1 MKITT
6 EITDRDKKLLLFLA
20 IFVIVVVF
28 GFFIIRP
35 LAETDAAL
43 KEELAVQEE
52 LQIRTQ
58 QKLMLLPSMQANVEK
73 TEEELAAA
81 AKDFYQVMKSQEIDK
96 LLTGIAL
103 SWGLESRQLVIQMPE
118 GEMIL
123 DPFYAS
129 QAALEE
135 MLSQAIGQDG
145 EEQTD
150 TVQKTSTSFYGIYAA
165 QVMLTVKGE
174 RSVLEQM
181 ADEISE
187 DYPAIR
193 ITGAVWGKE
202 NSSLRNEAGEY
213 VSSLNDT
220 LQLQMEIYMYKRDE

>member
-81 AKDFYQVMKSQEIDK
+81 AEDFYPVMKSQEIDK

-123 DPFYAS
+123 DPF
-129 QAALEE
+129 
-135 MLSQAIGQDG
+135 MLLRLRLRKCFHRQLGRMG
-145 EEQTD
+145 
-150 TVQKTSTSFYGIYAA
+150 
-165 QVMLTVKGE
+165 
-174 RSVLEQM
+174 RNR
-181 ADEISE
+181 
-187 DYPAIR
+187 R
-193 ITGAVWGKE
+193 ILSGKPPPLFMG
-202 NSSLRNEAGEY
+202 SMR
-213 VSSLNDT
+213 
-220 LQLQMEIYMYKRDE
+220 RR

>member
-73 TEEELAAA
+73 TEEELAAVA
-81 AKDFYQVMKSQEIDK
+81 EDFYPVMKSQEIDK
-96 LLTGIAL
+96 LLTGIVL

-135 MLSQAIGQDG
+135 MLSQAIGQDW

-165 QVMLTVKGE
+165 QVMLTIKGE

-202 NSSLRNEAGEY
+202 NSSCLLYTSRC
-213 VSSLNDT
+213 V
-220 LQLQMEIYMYKRDE
+220 

>member
-1 MKITT
+1 
-6 EITDRDKKLLLFLA
+6 
-20 IFVIVVVF
+20 
-28 GFFIIRP
+28 
-35 LAETDAAL
+35 
-43 KEELAVQEE
+43 
-52 LQIRTQ
+52 
-58 QKLMLLPSMQANVEK
+58 
-73 TEEELAAA
+73 
-81 AKDFYQVMKSQEIDK
+81 MKSQEIDK

-150 TVQKTSTSFYGIYAA
+150 TVRKTSTSFYGIYAA
-165 QVMLTVKGE
+165 QAMLTVKGE

>member
-52 LQIRTQ
+52 LQSRTR

-81 AKDFYQVMKSQEIDK
+81 AEDFYPVMKSQEIDK

-118 GEMIL
+118 EEMIL

-150 TVQKTSTSFYGIYAA
+150 TVQKTSTPFYGIYAA

-202 NSSLRNEAGEY
+202 NSSLRNEEGEY

>member
-81 AKDFYQVMKSQEIDK
+81 GFLPGYEESGNRQASYGHCII
-96 LLTGIAL
+96 LGTGI
-103 SWGLESRQLVIQMPE
+103 
-118 GEMIL
+118 
-123 DPFYAS
+123 
-129 QAALEE
+129 QAAGY
-135 MLSQAIGQDG
+135 SDA
-145 EEQTD
+145 
-150 TVQKTSTSFYGIYAA
+150 
-165 QVMLTVKGE
+165 
-174 RSVLEQM
+174 
-181 ADEISE
+181 
-187 DYPAIR
+187 
-193 ITGAVWGKE
+193 
-202 NSSLRNEAGEY
+202 
-213 VSSLNDT
+213 
-220 LQLQMEIYMYKRDE
+220 

>member
-73 TEEELAAA
+73 TEEELAAVA
-81 AKDFYQVMKSQEIDK
+81 EDFYPVMKSQEIDK
-96 LLTGIAL
+96 LLTGIVL

-135 MLSQAIGQDG
+135 MLSQAIGAGLGGTDG
-145 EEQTD
+145 YCPENLHLFLWD
-150 TVQKTSTSFYGIYAA
+150 LCGAGDAYHKGRA
-165 QVMLTVKGE
+165 QCAG
-174 RSVLEQM
+174 
-181 ADEISE
+181 AD
-187 DYPAIR
+187 
-193 ITGAVWGKE
+193 GG
-202 NSSLRNEAGEY
+202 
-213 VSSLNDT
+213 
-220 LQLQMEIYMYKRDE
+220 

>member
-73 TEEELAAA
+73 TEEELAAVA
-81 AKDFYQVMKSQEIDK
+81 EDFYPVMKSQEIDK
-96 LLTGIAL
+96 LLTGIVL

-135 MLSQAIGQDG
+135 MLSQAIGQDW

-165 QVMLTVKGE
+165 QVMLTIKGE

-193 ITGAVWGKE
+193 ITGAVWGEGKQQPAE
-202 NSSLRNEAGEY
+202 
-213 VSSLNDT
+213 
-220 LQLQMEIYMYKRDE
+220 

>member
-81 AKDFYQVMKSQEIDK
+81 AEDFYPVMKSQEIDK

-150 TVQKTSTSFYGIYAA
+150 TVRKPPPLLWDLCGAGDAYRKGRA
-165 QVMLTVKGE
+165 QC
-174 RSVLEQM
+174 
-181 ADEISE
+181 
-187 DYPAIR
+187 
-193 ITGAVWGKE
+193 
-202 NSSLRNEAGEY
+202 AGT
-213 VSSLNDT
+213 DGG
-220 LQLQMEIYMYKRDE
+220 

>member
-81 AKDFYQVMKSQEIDK
+81 AEDFYPVMKSQEIDK
-96 LLTGIAL
+96 LL
-103 SWGLESRQLVIQMPE
+103 RQLVIQMPE

-150 TVQKTSTSFYGIYAA
+150 TVRKASTSFYGIYAA